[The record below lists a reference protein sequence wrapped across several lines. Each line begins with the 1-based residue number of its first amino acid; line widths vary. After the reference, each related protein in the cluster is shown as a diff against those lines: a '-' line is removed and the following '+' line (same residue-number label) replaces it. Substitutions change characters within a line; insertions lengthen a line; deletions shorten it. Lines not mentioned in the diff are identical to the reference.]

1 MAYQKRTWVPRLGT
15 GLNKFSIDGATPAV
29 TIVSAPDSISQEG
42 DQLNAAALN
51 DLEDRIYNAVAGVE
65 NAVTSGFAGIK
76 ALTDAEIDS
85 ACQ

>member
-1 MAYQKRTWVPRLGT
+1 MAFSKRTWKAREGV
-15 GLNKFSIDGATPAV
+15 GLNKFSIDGAPAV
-29 TIVSAPDSISQEG
+29 TIKSTPDAVTQNGDTLSAS
-42 DQLNAAALN
+42 NLN